1 MSGFKRKNQDVEV
14 IEPADSMPSG
24 RSAAVPTSVPVV
36 FANLQGTIGSAA
48 AGQNLI
54 DPASAYLLTLGT
66 DLSRQRMRKILDRT
80 AAIFGFPSMKEFPW
94 AQLRHSHLLGLKA
107 KFEHEGYS
115 PNTTNLYLCALR
127 GVAHQAWSMGLIS
140 DHDERVISSVK
151 GSRGSMA
158 PRGRALPKSETD
170 LLIESCAKLN
180 SAIGIR
186 DAAIFALGAG
196 CGLRRNEIAT
206 AKLDDYHPGDGVLFI
221 TGKGNKER
229 EVYPPPSVARRLS
242 DWLAVRSGQA
252 GPTLFCAVRR
262 GGHIHADKP
271 LTADAVYK
279 ILLRRAR
286 TANISNFT
294 PHDLRRTFATR
305 LLEKGADLNLVKMA
319 MGHSSVQTIQRYDK
333 RDKEVIKKI
342 ILSLDNA

>member
-1 MSGFKRKNQDVEV
+1 MSVFKRKNQDVEV

-24 RSAAVPTSVPVV
+24 RSAGAPTSVPVV

-66 DLSRQRMRKILDRT
+66 DLSRQRMIKILDRT
-80 AAIFGFPSMKEFPW
+80 AVIFGFPSMKEFPW
-94 AQLRHSHLLGLKA
+94 VQLRHSHLLGLKA

-115 PNTTNLYLCALR
+115 PNTINLYLCALR

-151 GSRGSMA
+151 GSRGSRA

-229 EVYPPPSVARRLS
+229 DVYPPPSVARRLS

-286 TANISNFT
+286 AANISNFT

-319 MGHSSVQTIQRYDK
+319 MGHSSVQTTQRYDK

>member
-24 RSAAVPTSVPVV
+24 RSAAAPTSVPVV

-107 KFEHEGYS
+107 RFEHEGYS

-151 GSRGSMA
+151 GSRGSRA

-170 LLIESCAKLN
+170 LLTETCANLN
-180 SAIGIR
+180 SAIGVR

-206 AKLDDYHPGDGVLFI
+206 AKLDDYHPEDGVLFI

-242 DWLAVRSGQA
+242 DWLSVRSGQA

-279 ILLRRAR
+279 ILLRRAKA
-286 TANISNFT
+286 ANVSNFT

-319 MGHSSVQTIQRYDK
+319 MGHSSVQTTQRYDK
-333 RDKEVIKKI
+333 RDKEAIKKI
-342 ILSLDNA
+342 LMTFDNE